1 MSSCGVYYCMERVAH
16 ILPGASDRWG
26 VSARGALLAAA
37 PAQDNQATGP
47 LSPAGLDV
55 IPGHGRN
62 ILIRLSPSVVN
73 HHRRESLLLLTS
85 SLVRTAAEFLSCQ
98 IKLPFFQLRCR
109 NRKLATFLHRLQNR
123 ELSQVR
129 GVYSQKRS
137 LANVI

>member
-1 MSSCGVYYCMERVAH
+1 MERVAH

-37 PAQDNQATGP
+37 PAQDNEATGP
-47 LSPAGLDV
+47 LSPASLDV

-85 SLVRTAAEFLSCQ
+85 SLIHTAVEFPSCQ
-98 IKLPFFQLRCR
+98 IMLPFLI
-109 NRKLATFLHRLQNR
+109 T
-123 ELSQVR
+123 LSQ
-129 GVYSQKRS
+129 SQTRDFPPQATEPRTLTSQRRVSTKKVVGKRKEKM
-137 LANVI
+137 